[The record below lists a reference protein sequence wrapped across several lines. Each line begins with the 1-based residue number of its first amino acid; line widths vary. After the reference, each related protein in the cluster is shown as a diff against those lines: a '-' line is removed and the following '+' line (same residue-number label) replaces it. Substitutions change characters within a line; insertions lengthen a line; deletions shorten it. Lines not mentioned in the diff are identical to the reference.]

1 MPIPG
6 PHVHQQLISA
16 YHDAAGKLERLRAEL
31 GQIEAQREKLEVDR
45 DYSFTQLAKHYL
57 PDLTPES
64 IERTWVEIR
73 PTMGEIL
80 LRKQNRVREY
90 QEDFNDQDRIR
101 THLETELIGL
111 NAPLDEAERQQQ
123 ELAAQVE
130 KSLREN
136 AKFIELSHH
145 ASMAEVALERAE
157 ANLDEISQDAARKLP
172 AYQSCRLFNY
182 LLDRQFGTPQYK
194 YKGINRRMDRWI
206 AKLVDY
212 SQTKRNYDYLS
223 TTPAT
228 MRTVIAEDRLALDTV
243 LDELDRH
250 RDEAAERFGLL
261 AQINAVE
268 ALRQER
274 ESLLVQLDQASR
286 QCETIQDEL
295 NRLEDP
301 RGEFHAEAIDVFR
314 KMLAQS
320 TSDDLRQEAR
330 RTPEITDDQIVASLR
345 GIETKMSQTDLTTS
359 ECNDELRSG
368 QEVYEAVGRLTQ
380 RFRASGFDRSNCQFS
395 DTLDVAGYVDHA
407 RNAADIE
414 DLWQSI
420 RRSQGWGPTAMD
432 KITSVATHPMS
443 QVMINAMTHAAAGAQ
458 SNYARR
464 AGQRGSRKRKGW

>member
-16 YHDAAGKLERLRAEL
+16 YHQTAAKLERIRGEL
-31 GQIEAQREKLEVDR
+31 GQIEVQREKLEDDR
-45 DYSFTQLAKHYL
+45 EHTLTKLATYYL

-64 IERTWVEIR
+64 IQETWAEIR
-73 PTMGEIL
+73 PTMREIL

-90 QEDFNDQDRIR
+90 EADLQDQNRIR
-101 THLETELIGL
+101 SHLEDELVRL
-111 NAPLDEAERQQQ
+111 NTRLDEAEKQQQ
-123 ELAAQVE
+123 EIADQVE
-130 KSLREN
+130 KALREN
-136 AKFIELSHH
+136 PQFIELSQH
-145 ASMAEVALERAE
+145 ASMAEAALERAE

-182 LLDRQFGTPQYK
+182 LLDRHYGTPK
-194 YKGINRRMDRWI
+194 YEHKGVNRRMDRWI

-212 SQTKRNYDYLS
+212 PQSKRNYDYLT

-250 RDEAAERFGLL
+250 RDEAAQQCGLL
-261 AQINAVE
+261 SQIQTAE
-268 ALRQER
+268 SLRQER
-274 ESLLVQLDQASR
+274 ESIVTQLDQASR
-286 QCETIQDEL
+286 QCETTQSEL
-295 NRLEDP
+295 TRLEAP
-301 RGEFHAEAIDVFR
+301 QCEFHAEAISVFR
-314 KMLAQS
+314 NMLAQS

-345 GIETKMSQTDLTTS
+345 GIETEMTRTDRTTD
-359 ECNDELRSG
+359 ECDERLRLG

-380 RFRASGFDRSNCQFS
+380 RFRASGYDRGNCQFS
-395 DTLDVAGYVDHA
+395 ESLDVAGFVDRA

-420 RRSQGWGPTAMD
+420 RRLQSWGPTTMD
-432 KITSVATHPMS
+432 KITSVATHPMT
-443 QVMINAMTHAAAGAQ
+443 QVMINAMAHAAAGAM
-458 SNYARR
+458 SDHARR
-464 AGQRGSRKRKGW
+464 AGQRGSRNRRGW